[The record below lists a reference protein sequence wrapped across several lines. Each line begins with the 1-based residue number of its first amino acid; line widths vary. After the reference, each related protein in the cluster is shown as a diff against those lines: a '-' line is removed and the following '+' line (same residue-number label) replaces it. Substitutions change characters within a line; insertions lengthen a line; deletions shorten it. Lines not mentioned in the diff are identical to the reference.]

1 MLESNRREFVI
12 PPPTTTLQLNHPGKW
27 RRREASLDIPEH
39 LWDTGADAFTPDMTM
54 TTTASP
60 LRPAKL
66 CIVMPCF
73 NEEACLAETVVQV
86 EAKLVEC
93 EQLGL
98 ICEGSFM
105 LFSDDGSRDGTWN
118 ELARLH
124 EATPRVHAVRLAA
137 NRGKEY
143 ALYAGLMEARP
154 LADIVICMDADL
166 QHDINAINDFLKLY
180 HEGYDLIYGVKTNRG
195 REPFYKKL
203 CAASFYGLMN
213 RLGSP
218 IIKDHTDYSLMTRQV
233 LDALSEY
240 GETNMMFRGILR
252 SLGFRQCPCPFEVK
266 ERTAGE
272 SKFSA
277 RKLLNLSIDA
287 ITSFSVAPLR
297 LIGVLG
303 FCIFLTSLL
312 MIAWFIADWFTHR
325 APAGWAT
332 ITCSL
337 WFLGGLG
344 MISMA
349 ILGEYLGKMYMETK
363 KRPRYFLSQRL
374 H

>member
-1 MLESNRREFVI
+1 MDT
-12 PPPTTTLQLNHPGKW
+12 PTP
-27 RRREASLDIPEH
+27 
-39 LWDTGADAFTPDMTM
+39 
-54 TTTASP
+54 SP
-60 LRPAKL
+60 RRPAQL

-73 NEEACLAETVVQV
+73 NEQDCLVETMVQV
-86 EAKLVEC
+86 DAKLREC
-93 EQLGL
+93 EDLGL
-98 ICEGSFM
+98 INEGSFM
-105 LFSDDGSRDGTWN
+105 LFTDDGSWDNTWQT
-118 ELARLH
+118 LTRLH
-124 EATPRVHAVRLAA
+124 AENPRVHAARLAA

-166 QHDINAINDFLKLY
+166 QHDIDAINRFLTLY
-180 HEGYDLIYGVKTNRG
+180 HKGFDLIYGVKLNRG
-195 REPFYKKL
+195 KEPLYKKVTAAAFYK
-203 CAASFYGLMN
+203 LMN

-233 LDALSEY
+233 LEALGEY

-252 SLGFRQCPCPFEVK
+252 SLGFRQCACPFEVK
-266 ERTAGE
+266 SRAAGE

-297 LIGVLG
+297 FIGVLG
-303 FCIFLTSLL
+303 ILIFMVSLF
-312 MIAWFIADWFTHR
+312 MIAWFIVDWICNRT
-325 APAGWAT
+325 PAGWAT

-337 WFLGGLG
+337 WFLGGL
-344 MISMA
+344 MMMSMA

-363 KRPRYFLSQRL
+363 KRPRYFISERL

>member
-1 MLESNRREFVI
+1 MDT
-12 PPPTTTLQLNHPGKW
+12 PPPT
-27 RRREASLDIPEH
+27 RRRQAP
-39 LWDTGADAFTPDMTM
+39 
-54 TTTASP
+54 
-60 LRPAKL
+60 RL

-73 NEEACLAETVVQV
+73 NEQACLEETVAQV
-86 EAKLVEC
+86 EAKLREC
-93 EQLGL
+93 EELAL
-98 ICEGSFM
+98 ISEGSFM
-105 LFSDDGSRDGTWN
+105 LFADDGSWDATWQ
-118 ELARLH
+118 ELSRLH
-124 EATPRVHAVRLAA
+124 AENPLVHAVRLAA

-166 QHDINAINDFLKLY
+166 QHDINAINNFLTLY
-180 HEGYDLIYGVKTNRG
+180 HKGYDLIYGVKLTRG
-195 REPFYKKL
+195 KEPFYKKVT
-203 CAASFYGLMN
+203 AAAFYKLMN

-233 LDALSEY
+233 LDALAEY

-252 SLGFRQCPCPFEVK
+252 SLGFRQCACPFEVK
-266 ERTAGE
+266 ERAAGE

-277 RKLLNLSIDA
+277 GKLLNLSIDA

-297 LIGVLG
+297 FIGLLGVL
-303 FCIFLTSLL
+303 IFMISLV
-312 MIAWFIADWFTHR
+312 MIAWFIADWCCNR

-363 KRPRYFLSQRL
+363 KRPRYFLSERL

>member
-1 MLESNRREFVI
+1 MNSSPQASR
-12 PPPTTTLQLNHPGKW
+12 PPAL
-27 RRREASLDIPEH
+27 
-39 LWDTGADAFTPDMTM
+39 
-54 TTTASP
+54 
-60 LRPAKL
+60 L

-73 NEEACLAETVVQV
+73 NEQDCLVETVAQV
-86 EAKLVEC
+86 EAKLREC
-93 EQLGL
+93 AGLGL
-98 ICEGSFM
+98 IREESFM
-105 LFSDDGSRDGTWN
+105 LFADDGSWDKTW
-118 ELARLH
+118 EVITRLH
-124 EATPRVHAVRLAA
+124 AQNPRVHAVRLAA

-166 QHDINAINDFLKLY
+166 QHDIHAVNNFLTLY
-180 HEGYDLIYGVKTNRG
+180 HKGFDLIYGVKLNRG
-195 REPFYKKL
+195 KEPFYKRV
-203 CAASFYGLMN
+203 AAAAFYRLMN

-240 GETNMMFRGILR
+240 GETHMMFRGILR
-252 SLGFRQCPCPFEVK
+252 SLGFRQCACPFEVK
-266 ERTAGE
+266 DRAAGE

-277 RKLLNLSIDA
+277 SKLLNLSIDA

-297 LIGVLG
+297 IIGVAGLLV
-303 FCIFLTSLL
+303 FMVSLF
-312 MIAWFIADWFTHR
+312 MIGWFIVDWECNRT
-325 APAGWAT
+325 PAGWAT

-344 MISMA
+344 MMSMA

-363 KRPRYFLSQRL
+363 KRPRYFLSERL

>member
-1 MLESNRREFVI
+1 M
-12 PPPTTTLQLNHPGKW
+12 
-27 RRREASLDIPEH
+27 
-39 LWDTGADAFTPDMTM
+39 DTPAQ
-54 TTTASP
+54 P
-60 LRPAKL
+60 LRRPPAQL

-73 NEEACLAETVVQV
+73 NEQDCLAETVAQV
-86 EAKLVEC
+86 EAKLREC
-93 EQLGL
+93 EELGL
-98 ICEGSFM
+98 IREGSFM
-105 LFSDDGSRDGTWN
+105 LFADDGSWDASWQVLT
-118 ELARLH
+118 RLH
-124 EATPRVHAVRLAA
+124 SENPRVHAVRLAA

-166 QHDINAINDFLKLY
+166 QHDIDAVNNFLTLY
-180 HEGYDLIYGVKTNRG
+180 HKGFDLIYGVKLSRG
-195 REPFYKKL
+195 REPFYKKVT
-203 CAASFYGLMN
+203 AAAFYKLMN

-240 GETNMMFRGILR
+240 GETHMMFRGILR
-252 SLGFRQCPCPFEVK
+252 SMGFRQCACPFEVK
-266 ERTAGE
+266 DRAAGE

-277 RKLLNLSIDA
+277 GKLLNLSIDA

-297 LIGVLG
+297 FIGVMGVL
-303 FCIFLTSLL
+303 IFIISLF
-312 MIAWFIADWFTHR
+312 MIAWFCADWFCNRT
-325 APAGWAT
+325 PAGWAT

-337 WFLGGLG
+337 WFLGGLV

-363 KRPRYFLSQRL
+363 KRPRYFLSERL